1 MSSVRRASQ
10 SPLNALLGVVCGV
23 AAATHQDDAILMG
36 LLRLRVTDADA
47 AKLRGETNVRT
58 PSHVLPEFAARPVAR
73 IRELHVYGNLRMVN
87 PNTHGADADR

>member
-1 MSSVRRASQ
+1 
-10 SPLNALLGVVCGV
+10 VCCGDGDD
-23 AAATHQDDAILMG
+23 QDDAILMG

-47 AKLRGETNVRT
+47 AKLRGQTNVRT

-87 PNTHGADADR
+87 PNTHGADADRCLLSLRCTGYT